1 MASAPVTRMQ
11 GDLPAVA
18 WLAVGTASAQVP
30 APAALVDPHQCM
42 FCHTADMSF
51 LAPSLHQIAE
61 RYRDTPRVEDLL
73 ANKLRLGGRAHCGD
87 TAMPVPAERGGSLS
101 SWHAHTLTR

>member
-1 MASAPVTRMQ
+1 MASARVTRMP
-11 GDLPAVA
+11 GDLPALA
-18 WLAVGTASAQVP
+18 WLAVGTASAS
-30 APAALVDPHQCM
+30 LVDPHQCM

-73 ANKLRLGGRAHCGD
+73 ANKPRLGGRAHWGD
-87 TAMPVPAERGGSLS
+87 TAMRLPAERGGSLS